1 MKEELSKM
9 SSMQNFEMIQ
19 RERLPTLYEVLIQ
32 RTSQPVDLW
41 TFYTF
46 LSQFPY
52 AINYLDFWV
61 DLMTHTRLCKNYI
74 ELVRKS
80 LINFPQEQQ
89 QNGSTSTAT
98 FDLLN
103 ALIEEGH
110 LDPEAPDKLLENSGP
125 DVPFSPKLNE
135 LLGDWKH
142 QSGIGQ
148 EALRNEDVALIVD
161 EIMKRRSQQDGKP
174 QITTKQLLHSAVGL
188 CNTYLVSPE
197 QSERYLSN
205 IPMETR
211 NRIIESVQIERKYD
225 IEIFDDLKNLTYQFL
240 EMDCFPKFLSRVALH
255 NIHDEI
261 SDWRFHSV
269 GVTNEKS
276 NRSRGQTHISRSP
289 FSNHT
294 SISRIGFGLLW
305 LGIGFWIGYV
315 LIFLAYSRAIRV
327 VTVVPFTLGCY
338 CIVCGIY
345 QVDIVYSWF
354 GVTQRL
360 LHRHKNAGND
370 EGDASS
376 GTDHVPMI
384 LAVFGGRRRLT
395 RIEHP
400 FTRQLLRKRGLWCLL
415 LVVGATAAFTV
426 IFSCVPGRRV

>member
-1 MKEELSKM
+1 
-9 SSMQNFEMIQ
+9 
-19 RERLPTLYEVLIQ
+19 
-32 RTSQPVDLW
+32 
-41 TFYTF
+41 
-46 LSQFPY
+46 
-52 AINYLDFWV
+52 
-61 DLMTHTRLCKNYI
+61 
-74 ELVRKS
+74 
-80 LINFPQEQQ
+80 
-89 QNGSTSTAT
+89 
-98 FDLLN
+98 
-103 ALIEEGH
+103 
-110 LDPEAPDKLLENSGP
+110 
-125 DVPFSPKLNE
+125 
-135 LLGDWKH
+135 
-142 QSGIGQ
+142 
-148 EALRNEDVALIVD
+148 
-161 EIMKRRSQQDGKP
+161 
-174 QITTKQLLHSAVGL
+174 
-188 CNTYLVSPE
+188 
-197 QSERYLSN
+197 
-205 IPMETR
+205 METR

-294 SISRIGFGLLW
+294 SISRVGFGLLW

-338 CIVCGIY
+338 CIVCGMY

>member
-1 MKEELSKM
+1 MNSV
-9 SSMQNFEMIQ
+9 QDFEKIQ

-61 DLMTHTRLCKNYI
+61 DLMAHTRLCKSYV

-80 LINFPQEQQ
+80 LINFPQEQEE
-89 QNGSTSTAT
+89 NGGTSTTT
-98 FDLLN
+98 FDLVN

-110 LDPEAPDKLLENSGP
+110 LDLETPDKILENGST
-125 DVPFSPKLNE
+125 DLPFSPKLNQ
-135 LLGDWKH
+135 LLGDWKR
-142 QSGIGQ
+142 QSGISQ
-148 EALRNEDVALIVD
+148 KVLRSEDMALIVD

-197 QSERYLSN
+197 QSERYMSN
-205 IPMETR
+205 IPTETR
-211 NRIIESVQIERKYD
+211 NRIIENIQVERRYD
-225 IEIFDDLKNLTYQFL
+225 IEIFDDVKNLTYQFL

-269 GVTNEKS
+269 GATNEKS
-276 NRSRGQTHISRSP
+276 KRSRGQTHISRSP

-294 SISRIGFGLLW
+294 SISRIGLGLLW

-327 VTVVPFTLGCY
+327 VTVVPFTLG
-338 CIVCGIY
+338 
-345 QVDIVYSWF
+345 
-354 GVTQRL
+354 
-360 LHRHKNAGND
+360 
-370 EGDASS
+370 
-376 GTDHVPMI
+376 
-384 LAVFGGRRRLT
+384 
-395 RIEHP
+395 
-400 FTRQLLRKRGLWCLL
+400 
-415 LVVGATAAFTV
+415 
-426 IFSCVPGRRV
+426 

>member
-1 MKEELSKM
+1 MKEELSKV

-225 IEIFDDLKNLTYQFL
+225 IEIFDDLKT
-240 EMDCFPKFLSRVALH
+240 
-255 NIHDEI
+255 
-261 SDWRFHSV
+261 
-269 GVTNEKS
+269 
-276 NRSRGQTHISRSP
+276 
-289 FSNHT
+289 
-294 SISRIGFGLLW
+294 
-305 LGIGFWIGYV
+305 
-315 LIFLAYSRAIRV
+315 
-327 VTVVPFTLGCY
+327 
-338 CIVCGIY
+338 
-345 QVDIVYSWF
+345 
-354 GVTQRL
+354 
-360 LHRHKNAGND
+360 
-370 EGDASS
+370 
-376 GTDHVPMI
+376 
-384 LAVFGGRRRLT
+384 
-395 RIEHP
+395 
-400 FTRQLLRKRGLWCLL
+400 
-415 LVVGATAAFTV
+415 
-426 IFSCVPGRRV
+426 